1 MLKVINNKMSFDAEN
16 RNNINIIITRNNN
29 IVNDWPRAYMGRII
43 NNINHINRCSFC
55 NGVGHNIRTCT
66 DTRITEF
73 EEECQLSKT
82 FCEWTIDPRD
92 TFKDWLM
99 EYYLVVD
106 REVVKAFAISKCNCR
121 LYSNIDE
128 ILVNI
133 TNYIYGDQEEVNTGL
148 IEEFY
153 NLLQTHGN
161 EVEEEEEETTDKFN
175 IATTIE
181 QIDEQQ
187 GAEICECSICYED
200 GIPKKHSVTLNCNHK
215 FCKDCFKGCL
225 KSTPVYRDLP
235 RCALCREDISS
246 ITVHDESVKSEFD
259 EYLSV

>member
-1 MLKVINNKMSFDAEN
+1 MSFDAEN
-16 RNNINIIITRNNN
+16 RNNNI
-29 IVNDWPRAYMGRII
+29 NDWPQAYMGRII

-55 NGVGHNIRTCT
+55 NGFGHNIRTCT

-82 FCEWTIDPRD
+82 FCEWTLDPRN

-99 EYYLVVD
+99 EYYLIVD

-133 TNYIYGDQEEVNTGL
+133 TNYIYEDQEEINTGL
-148 IEEFY
+148 IQEFY
-153 NLLQTHGN
+153 NLLQTHGGEGEQDN
-161 EVEEEEEETTDKFN
+161 EEEENIEATDKFN

-181 QIDEQQ
+181 EIEEQQ
-187 GAEICECSICYED
+187 GAEICECAICYED
-200 GIPKKHSVTLNCNHK
+200 DIPKKHSVTLNCKHQ

-235 RCALCREDISS
+235 RCALCREDISA
-246 ITVHDESVKSEFD
+246 ITIHDASVKSEFD
-259 EYLSV
+259 EYLLV

>member
-1 MLKVINNKMSFDAEN
+1 MSFDAEN

-29 IVNDWPRAYMGRII
+29 IVNDWTQAYTGRII
-43 NNINHINRCSFC
+43 NYINHINRCSFC
-55 NGVGHNIRTCT
+55 NGIGHNIRTCT

-148 IEEFY
+148 IQEFY

-161 EVEEEEEETTDKFN
+161 EVEEEEETTDKFN

>member
-1 MLKVINNKMSFDAEN
+1 MSFDAEN

-29 IVNDWPRAYMGRII
+29 IVNDWPQAYMGRII
-43 NNINHINRCSFC
+43 NHINHINHINRCSFC
-55 NGVGHNIRTCT
+55 NGFGHNIRTCT

-73 EEECQLSKT
+73 EEECQLSKN
-82 FCEWTIDPRD
+82 FCEWALDPRN

-99 EYYLVVD
+99 EYYLIVD

-133 TNYIYGDQEEVNTGL
+133 TNYIYEDQEEINTGL
-148 IEEFY
+148 IQEFY
-153 NLLQTHGN
+153 NLLQTHSEQDN
-161 EVEEEEEETTDKFN
+161 EEENIETTDKFN

-181 QIDEQQ
+181 EIEEQQ
-187 GAEICECSICYED
+187 GAEICECAICYED
-200 GIPKKHSVTLNCNHK
+200 NIPKKHSVTLNCQHQ

-235 RCALCREDISS
+235 RCALCREDITS
-246 ITVHDESVKSEFD
+246 ITIHHESIKSEFD
-259 EYLSV
+259 NYLSV

>member
-1 MLKVINNKMSFDAEN
+1 MSFDAEN

-29 IVNDWPRAYMGRII
+29 IVNDWTQGYTGRIV
-43 NNINHINRCSFC
+43 NYINHINRCSFC
-55 NGVGHNIRTCT
+55 NGIGHNIRTCT

-82 FCEWTIDPRD
+82 FCEWTLDPRN

-99 EYYLVVD
+99 EYYLIVD

-121 LYSNIDE
+121 MYSNIDE

-133 TNYIYGDQEEVNTGL
+133 TNYIYEDQQEINTGL
-148 IEEFY
+148 IQEFY
-153 NLLQTHGN
+153 NLLQTHSEQEG
-161 EVEEEEEETTDKFN
+161 EGEGEDIQATDKFN

-181 QIDEQQ
+181 EIDEQE
-187 GAEICECSICYED
+187 GVEICECAICYED
-200 GIPKKHSVTLNCNHK
+200 GIPKKHSVTLNCKHQ

-225 KSTPVYRDLP
+225 KSTAVYKDFP
-235 RCALCREDISS
+235 TCALCRADISA
-246 ITVHDESVKSEFD
+246 ITVHDESVKAEFD
-259 EYLSV
+259 EYLLV